1 MDFPLPERPAG
12 LKPRTC
18 SNVKRCCGN
27 GVPYYRD
34 RRHLKSVRLLGS
46 PSGKPDHMA
55 VHRNPSDRNVF
66 YLGKTEPVPVKV
78 EGGICWGEEEKSFV
92 LAKEREIELSQIEL
106 SALIKEGEKTR
117 KKVILPR
124 KLNAPVREGEK
135 IGRVQYYIEDM
146 LMGELSL
153 YSDRSVKKMD
163 ILTAWGHVLS
173 LWRI

>member
-1 MDFPLPERPAG
+1 M
-12 LKPRTC
+12 
-18 SNVKRCCGN
+18 
-27 GVPYYRD
+27 
-34 RRHLKSVRLLGS
+34 
-46 PSGKPDHMA
+46 
-55 VHRNPSDRNVF
+55 
-66 YLGKTEPVPVKV
+66 KV

-124 KLNAPVREGEK
+124 KLDAPVREGEK

-163 ILTAWGHVLS
+163 ILTALGHVLF